1 VPVYPASA
9 GNARCAASGCRCH
22 DRVRAYPSDTTDAQ
36 WQVLEP
42 EARAVMAALVKA
54 EGRPMEHD
62 LRAMCDAVFYVVK
75 NGVEGRALPVD
86 FPPHAAVW
94 KFFGRWSGRGL
105 PQELAHRLRRRLRS
119 HQGRGPEPTAVIVD
133 SQIVKAADT
142 VGKGSRG
149 FHGGKKINGRGRHVA
164 VDAEGWLLATVAAA
178 ASVSDRAGVKLLIPR
193 LLAAFTT
200 LRLMWADSGYDGKPL
215 AAWVNKAAGI
225 TLEIIKRSD
234 APGFRVVA
242 RRWVV
247 ERTFG
252 WLLRYRRLVRDYERR
267 TEHHEAMVWWATVL
281 IMTRRLARYQT
292 GQPPVERWGGD
303 RPPLSRL
310 PTQAA

>member
-1 VPVYPASA
+1 
-9 GNARCAASGCRCH
+9 
-22 DRVRAYPSDTTDAQ
+22 
-36 WQVLEP
+36 
-42 EARAVMAALVKA
+42 
-54 EGRPMEHD
+54 MEW
-62 LRAMCDAVFYVVK
+62 
-75 NGVEGRALPVD
+75 RALPVD
-86 FPPHAAVW
+86 FPPHAAVRN
-94 KFFGRWSGRGL
+94 FFGRWSG
-105 PQELAHRLRRRLRS
+105 AACRRSWRTGCGGGLRS

-164 VDAEGWLLATVAAA
+164 VDAEGWLLAIVAAA

-200 LRLMWADSGYDGKPL
+200 LRLMRADSGYDGKPL

-281 IMTRRLARYQT
+281 IMTRCWRATRPASRPAGAGAATATAVPIYRLR
-292 GQPPVERWGGD
+292 QPEMLCLQALRRFPRRAAD
-303 RPPLSRL
+303 RRSG
-310 PTQAA
+310 